1 MGVATAV
8 AIGGL
13 AVSAASTTMS
23 FIQAS
28 EQKGKQRQAEADA
41 AAAMAEARR
50 KLEINYAEE
59 RAIQK
64 EPYELAREAS
74 LSSGAQILQAG
85 RESDRGAEVSAG
97 RVQMAQNEAQ
107 ADIRGKMGE
116 ELTDINKD
124 IINEESRLRDL
135 GFQLDAEEA
144 AGAQLAARGAEEAAA
159 AATAEGFQ
167 GLASTASQGL
177 DMVNLYQKQ
186 KTPAPAANFDSTATT
201 SVNKNVKNNVNP
213 AFQSSAS
220 NQFGQVDYN
229 SMKAQQA
236 AQTFGNS
243 VNPFMPYGVQAGA
256 KTGQIWQDTFANP
269 FVPRRR

>member
-107 ADIRGKMGE
+107 AGIRTEMGK
-116 ELTDINKD
+116 ELTDIQKD

-135 GFQLDAEEA
+135 GFQLDTEEA
-144 AGAQLAARGAEEAAA
+144 AGAQMAARDAEEASA
-159 AATAEGFQ
+159 AATAQGFQ
-167 GLASTASQGL
+167 GLASTAQQGL
-177 DMVNLYQKQ
+177 GMASLYGKSSP
-186 KTPAPAANFDSTATT
+186 TPQFDANATT
-201 SVNKNVKNNVNP
+201 SANKNAINNVNP

-220 NQFGQVDYN
+220 NQFGQLDK
-229 SMKAQQA
+229 SQQA
-236 AQTFGNS
+236 AQMFGNS
-243 VNPFMPYGVQAGA
+243 VNPFMPYSVRGGVKA
-256 KTGQIWQDTFANP
+256 GQIWQDSFSNP
-269 FVPRRR
+269 FVPKRR

>member
-41 AAAMAEARR
+41 AAAMAKARKR
-50 KLEINYAEE
+50 LEINYAKQI
-59 RAIQK
+59 AINK

-74 LSSGAQILQAG
+74 LSSGLQALQAG

-135 GFQLDAEEA
+135 GFQLDTEEA
-144 AGAQLAARGAEEAAA
+144 AGAQMAARDAEEASA
-159 AATAEGFQ
+159 AATAQGFQ
-167 GLASTASQGL
+167 GLSSMAQQGL
-177 DMVNLYQKQ
+177 GMASLYGKSS
-186 KTPAPAANFDSTATT
+186 PAPAANFDSTATT
-201 SVNKNVKNNVNP
+201 SVNKNAINNVNP
-213 AFQSSAS
+213 AFQSSAA

>member
-135 GFQLDAEEA
+135 GFQLDTEEA
-144 AGAQLAARGAEEAAA
+144 AGAQLAARDAEEASA
-159 AATAEGFQ
+159 AATAQGFQ
-167 GLASTASQGL
+167 NLASTAQQGL
-177 DMVNLYQKQ
+177 DMASLYG
-186 KTPAPAANFDSTATT
+186 KTAGVRQTEKLGKAAEKSGVTQEQFQ
-201 SVNKNVKNNVNP
+201 KNVQGLSTNP
-213 AFQSSAS
+213 SFGYLSGLGGKDVDFNAFMGGLSRK
-220 NQFGQVDYN
+220 QVRGVG
-229 SMKAQQA
+229 KAL
-236 AQTFGNS
+236 G
-243 VNPFMPYGVQAGA
+243 YKGY
-256 KTGQIWQDTFANP
+256 
-269 FVPRRR
+269 

>member
-28 EQKGKQRQAEADA
+28 EQKDKARQAEADA
-41 AAAMAEARR
+41 AAAMEKARKR
-50 KLEINYAEE
+50 LEINYAKQI
-59 RAIQK
+59 AINK

-74 LSSGAQILQAG
+74 LSSGLQALQAA
-85 RESDRGAEVSAG
+85 RESERGAETTAG
-97 RVQMAQNEAQ
+97 KIQMAQNESQAGIRTEMGKEM
-107 ADIRGKMGE
+107 ADIQ
-116 ELTDINKD
+116 KD
-124 IINEESRLRDL
+124 IVNEDSRLADL
-135 GFQLDAEEA
+135 GFQLDTEEA
-144 AGAQLAARGAEEAAA
+144 AGAQMAARDAEEASA
-159 AATAEGFQ
+159 AATAQGFQ
-167 GLASTASQGL
+167 GLSSMAQQGL
-177 DMVNLYQKQ
+177 GMASLYGKSSP
-186 KTPAPAANFDSTATT
+186 TPQFDANATT
-201 SVNKNVKNNVNP
+201 SANKNAINNVNP

-220 NQFGQVDYN
+220 NQFGQLDK
-229 SMKAQQA
+229 SQQA
-236 AQTFGNS
+236 AQMFGNS